1 MCLWSGCWNGKET
14 WKTVT
19 TVVLDA
25 SVIVKWIFADRAE
38 QPHSLQ
44 AIQMLQFIKESGL
57 SVVQPPHWLA
67 EVAAVIVRL
76 DPQCA
81 RQAVSL
87 LHALEFPVS
96 VGIEIYQKACE
107 LSASLNQHMFDTLYH
122 AVALSEPGAVLVTAD
137 ERYYRKA
144 YKVGRIVRL
153 REYSLTSPE

>member
-1 MCLWSGCWNGKET
+1 MT
-14 WKTVT
+14 A
-19 TVVLDA
+19 VVLVA

-38 QPHSLQ
+38 ESHSLQ
-44 AIQMLQFIKESGL
+44 ALQILQSIKESRV

-67 EVAAVIVRL
+67 EVAAVTVRL
-76 DPQCA
+76 DPHIT

-107 LSASLNQHMFDTLYH
+107 LSASLHQHLFDTLYH
-122 AVALSEPGAVLVTAD
+122 AVALSEPGAALVTAD
-137 ERYYRKA
+137 EQYYRKA

-153 REYSLTSPE
+153 REVSFGTP

>member
-1 MCLWSGCWNGKET
+1 M
-14 WKTVT
+14 T

-38 QPHSLQ
+38 EPYSLQ
-44 AIQMLQFIKESGL
+44 ALQILQFIKESRL

-67 EVAAVIVRL
+67 EVAAVTVRL
-76 DPQCA
+76 ESQQA

-96 VGIEIYQKACE
+96 VGVEIYQKACE

-122 AVALSEPGAVLVTAD
+122 AVALIESGAVLVTAD
-137 ERYYRKA
+137 EQYYRKA
-144 YKVGRIVRL
+144 YKAGRIVRL
-153 REYSLTSPE
+153 REYSLASPE